1 MERREFITSS
11 VFMVVNLAG
20 LDKVV
25 NGIIP
30 IEEKDPISEIKT
42 EIDELMWKTDTTLE
56 YRYGKNEDGTHAYNL
71 VLSPG
76 TIRNVTIIPLEDL
89 KKIKSQLEFYSRPD
103 FYVPGSERTMIF
115 PWQTR
120 NLENMN

>member
-42 EIDELMWKTDTTLE
+42 EIDELMRKTSTTLE

-76 TIRNVTIIPLEDL
+76 AIRNDTIIPLNEL
-89 KKIKSQLEFYSRPD
+89 REIKSQLEIYAHPD
-103 FYVPGSERTMIF
+103 FYVQGSERT
-115 PWQTR
+115 
-120 NLENMN
+120 

>member
-1 MERREFITSS
+1 MERREFFRSS
-11 VFMVVNLAG
+11 AFWMVSLAG

-25 NGIIP
+25 REINP

-42 EIDELMWKTDTTLE
+42 EIDELMKKTGTTLQ

>member
-1 MERREFITSS
+1 MERREFFRSS
-11 VFMVVNLAG
+11 AFWMVSLAG

-25 NGIIP
+25 REINP

-42 EIDELMWKTDTTLE
+42 EIDELMKKTGTTLQ
-56 YRYGKNEDGTHAYNL
+56 YRYGKNEDGTYAYNL

-76 TIRNVTIIPLEDL
+76 AIRNDTIIPLNEL
-89 KKIKSQLEFYSRPD
+89 REIKSQLEVYAHPD
-103 FYVPGSERTMIF
+103 FYIPGHGRTMIF

-120 NLENMN
+120 NLENTN